1 MLEGGI
7 MSYSYHVG
15 ESSLDERHWSISS
28 TRILTKDEINE
39 AFSNADF
46 NIGKRPQTI
55 HLDTGVEVI
64 VVFEGLEFGDDAQV
78 RLYMGEV
85 AEEE

>member
-1 MLEGGI
+1 
-7 MSYSYHVG
+7 MSYLYHIG
-15 ESSLDERHWSISS
+15 ESSVDERHWSISS
-28 TRILTKDEINE
+28 TRILTRDEINE

-46 NIGKRPQTI
+46 NIGQRPQTI
-55 HLDTGVEVI
+55 ELDTGVKVT

-78 RLYMGEV
+78 NLYHGEV

>member
-1 MLEGGI
+1 
-7 MSYSYHVG
+7 MSYLYHIG
-15 ESSLDERHWSISS
+15 ESSVDERHWSISS
-28 TRILTKDEINE
+28 TRILTRDEINE

-46 NIGKRPQTI
+46 NIGQKPQTI
-55 HLDTGVEVI
+55 GLDTGVKVT

-78 RLYMGEV
+78 NLYHGEV

>member
-1 MLEGGI
+1 
-7 MSYSYHVG
+7 MSYTYHVG

-55 HLDTGVEVI
+55 HLDTG
-64 VVFEGLEFGDDAQV
+64 
-78 RLYMGEV
+78 
-85 AEEE
+85 

>member
-1 MLEGGI
+1 
-7 MSYSYHVG
+7 MSYLYHIG
-15 ESSLDERHWSISS
+15 ESSVDERHWSISS
-28 TRILTKDEINE
+28 TRILTRDEINE

-46 NIGKRPQTI
+46 NIGQRPQTI
-55 HLDTGVEVI
+55 ELDTGVEVT

-78 RLYMGEV
+78 NLYHGEV

>member
-1 MLEGGI
+1 
-7 MSYSYHVG
+7 MSYLYHIG
-15 ESSLDERHWSISS
+15 ESSVDERHWSISS
-28 TRILTKDEINE
+28 TRILTRDEINE

-55 HLDTGVEVI
+55 NLDTGVEVT
-64 VVFEGLEFGDDAQV
+64 VVFEGLEFGDDAHV
-78 RLYMGEV
+78 NLYHGEV